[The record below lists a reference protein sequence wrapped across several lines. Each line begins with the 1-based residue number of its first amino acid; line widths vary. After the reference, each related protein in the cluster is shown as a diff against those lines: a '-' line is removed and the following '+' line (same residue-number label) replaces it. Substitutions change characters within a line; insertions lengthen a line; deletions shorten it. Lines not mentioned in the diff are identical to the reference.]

1 MDMVRGLHETT
12 DQCDKLSARLSSSII
27 YYFIQFSKRQ
37 NVQIGNVQSTHP
49 AFHCALCLSDTH
61 SGTRY
66 ELSRYPVEEENLTS
80 HCDNSGL
87 SGIEWFG
94 IYLENIMTSYVR

>member
-1 MDMVRGLHETT
+1 MF
-12 DQCDKLSARLSSSII
+12 KLAMSSLLIRHSTALSVS
-27 YYFIQFSKRQ
+27 
-37 NVQIGNVQSTHP
+37 
-49 AFHCALCLSDTH
+49 LTH